1 MWSIPDAGL
10 FYDSVNINTN
20 THLHKENFKNLMV
33 FSNAE
38 IDPPVP
44 ECITKFPDSKENC
57 MLAQNLYEHIRF
69 PMFVT
74 QSLYDSYA
82 LIQIIGATCISES
95 IVTCSP

>member
-20 THLHKENFKNLMV
+20 THLHKENFKNLIA

-69 PMFVT
+69 PNV
-74 QSLYDSYA
+74 
-82 LIQIIGATCISES
+82 CES
-95 IVTCSP
+95 VFIRFLCAHSNHRGNMYK